1 MAVSSSC
8 RLRHV
13 HPNGSPV
20 RPSHVPHV
28 RSPAKGKFLRKLVCF
43 PGNQTTR
50 PSPLPRDERR
60 PMEKLSQG
68 LAKARQL
75 RQMPNLYG
83 KRELLVSRRTRA
95 FRLIFCS
102 VRLYNIIG
110 SEPGIFLQKNSRSS
124 PKLSPHNSL
133 VGCSPKRASEIEPC
147 NLIISPSACFVGL
160 GWFMWLSASPR
171 MRFCSFRDP
180 PSVFSRL
187 FPMLPTHS
195 SP

>member
-1 MAVSSSC
+1 MSGGRWKNLATKV
-8 RLRHV
+8 
-13 HPNGSPV
+13 
-20 RPSHVPHV
+20 
-28 RSPAKGKFLRKLVCF
+28 LRKLVSC
-43 PGNQTTR
+43 
-50 PSPLPRDERR
+50 
-60 PMEKLSQG
+60 
-68 LAKARQL
+68 AKC
-75 RQMPNLYG
+75 PIYG

-102 VRLYNIIG
+102 SRLYNIIG

-171 MRFCSFRDP
+171 VRFCSFWDP

-195 SP
+195 SPSSDRSNEY

>member
-1 MAVSSSC
+1 MFSGLERSEPTQYRTKAADQKWLC
-8 RLRHV
+8 
-13 HPNGSPV
+13 HPV
-20 RPSHVPHV
+20 AECVMCIQTAHPSVPLHVPYV
-28 RSPAKGKFLRKLVCF
+28 RSPARGKFLRKMICF

-110 SEPGIFLQKNSRSS
+110 SEPGIFLQTNGRGG
-124 PKLSPHNSL
+124 PKLP
-133 VGCSPKRASEIEPC
+133 P
-147 NLIISPSACFVGL
+147 II
-160 GWFMWLSASPR
+160 LSWAAPQKELQR
-171 MRFCSFRDP
+171 
-180 PSVFSRL
+180 
-187 FPMLPTHS
+187 
-195 SP
+195 